1 MNMNQPFKY
10 EFNEVKFYEYT
21 IRMTIVNDTEM
32 FLATDLLKQY
42 NEINHTDK
50 RINDWMKRK
59 DTQELFQFYRD
70 TNPGVAISAPENNE
84 DDFSNIPNVIMK
96 IDYKINNNITNK
108 AYIVNG
114 AILHDILMWV
124 NKVFA
129 HKVYNFLDNMRE
141 INNDR
146 FTEILNSNQEKQKQI
161 ELLQDQ
167 VQECYRKINQLKT
180 RYTPERYNWRFTVI
194 HNELTNIIT
203 TVITK
208 DQYKPIDKNIK
219 RVYDLVCCNPLV
231 LEQQLID
238 ILINDQRFTQISNK
252 EFTTTINSKNIF
264 WFFKNKCKKLR
275 NNLEW
280 LTGIKN

>member
-1 MNMNQPFKY
+1 MNQPFKY
-10 EFNEVKFYEYT
+10 DFKEVKFYEYT
-21 IRMTIVNDTEM
+21 IRMTIINDTKM
-32 FLATDLLKQY
+32 YLVSDLLKQY
-42 NEINHTDK
+42 NEINNTNK
-50 RINDWMKRK
+50 CIRDWMKRK

-70 TNPGVAISAPENNE
+70 ITSDCAFAPSRINE

-129 HKVYNFLDNMRE
+129 HKVYNFLENMRE

-167 VQECYRKINQLKT
+167 VNQLKT
-180 RYTPERYNWRFTVI
+180 RYTPERYNWHFTVI